1 MTTKLKCLLLDDELP
16 GLMYLKMMCEQIP
29 NLEVVK
35 AFDTPENLLNEIDEL
50 EFDFCILDI
59 EMPSMNGLEVAK
71 KINKPVIFTTAYK
84 EYAIDAF
91 DLHAIDYIQKP
102 VQKERLE
109 IAIQKA
115 FLRIEKTSPKKEY
128 ISINSDKGKILLYFN
143 QIQYITISENDS
155 RDKIVYLENGS
166 KYTLKNI
173 SFEKILKQIPSN
185 LFCQINKKD
194 VISIK
199 VIQHFTFDE
208 ITIEINSFQK
218 IMKLNLSD
226 VFRSEFLKKTSL

>member
-1 MTTKLKCLLLDDELP
+1 
-16 GLMYLKMMCEQIP
+16 MMCEQIP

-35 AFDTPENLLNEIDEL
+35 AFDTPENLINEIDDL
-50 EFDFCILDI
+50 EFDLCILDI

-155 RDKIVYLENGS
+155 RDKIVYLETGT

-173 SFEKILKQIPSN
+173 SFEKILKQIPAN
-185 LFCQINKKD
+185 LFCQVNKKD

>member
-1 MTTKLKCLLLDDELP
+1 
-16 GLMYLKMMCEQIP
+16 MYLKMMCEQIP

-35 AFDTPENLLNEIDEL
+35 AFDTPENLLNEIDDI

-71 KINKPVIFTTAYK
+71 KLNKPVIFTTAYK

-155 RDKIVYLENGS
+155 RDKIVYLENGT

>member
-1 MTTKLKCLLLDDELP
+1 
-16 GLMYLKMMCEQIP
+16 MYLKMMCEQIP

-71 KINKPVIFTTAYK
+71 KLNKPVIFTTAYK

-109 IAIQKA
+109 VAIQKA

-155 RDKIVYLENGS
+155 RDKIVYLENGT

-185 LFCQINKKD
+185 LFCQVNKKD

>member
-1 MTTKLKCLLLDDELP
+1 
-16 GLMYLKMMCEQIP
+16 MMCEQIP

-71 KINKPVIFTTAYK
+71 KLNKPVIFTTAYK

-109 IAIQKA
+109 VAIQKA

-155 RDKIVYLENGS
+155 RDKIVYLENGT

-185 LFCQINKKD
+185 LFCQVNKKD

>member
-1 MTTKLKCLLLDDELP
+1 
-16 GLMYLKMMCEQIP
+16 MYLKMMCEQIP
-29 NLEVVK
+29 NLEIVK
-35 AFDTPENLLNEIDEL
+35 AFDTPENLLNEINEL
-50 EFDFCILDI
+50 EVDFCILDI
-59 EMPSMNGLEVAK
+59 EMPTMNGLEVAK

-109 IAIQKA
+109 VAIQKA
-115 FLRIEKTSPKKEY
+115 FLRIEKSAPKKEY

-155 RDKIVYLENGS
+155 RDKIVYLENGT

-173 SFEKILKQIPSN
+173 SFEKLLKQIPSN

-194 VISIK
+194 VIAIK
-199 VIQHFTFDE
+199 TVQHFTFEE
-208 ITIEINSFQK
+208 ITIEINSFEK
-218 IMKLNLSD
+218 IIKLNLSE
-226 VFRSEFLKKTSL
+226 VFKSDFLKKTSF